1 MKDKILKLLKCKFLF
16 TLPSK
21 DGYLIYDCETLQP
34 NEFVLKNKIHLFT
47 CKMGKNIYILFL
59 NHLKYFLNKDLTL
72 LQSYIIIYQL
82 C

>member
-34 NEFVLKNKIHLFT
+34 NEFVLKKIKFT
-47 CKMGKNIYILFL
+47 YLHVRWEKTK
-59 NHLKYFLNKDLTL
+59 TL
-72 LQSYIIIYQL
+72 RYYRAI
-82 C
+82 